1 MDVWQR
7 KGLRADFA
15 DVWQRKDLEDETR
28 LRKGR
33 RLGAVKE
40 GKRADEAVRK
50 RAGARRSRLILF
62 RGKGQRNCT
71 KGQNVSLHFFGAELG
86 SREMGALHGGGRGGY
101 GETKT
106 PDAQSRTEL
115 QKRPVPT
122 QG

>member
-1 MDVWQR
+1 MWQG
-7 KGLRADFA
+7 KE
-15 DVWQRKDLEDETR
+15 LEDER
-28 LRKGR
+28 EVEEGKEVED
-33 RLGAVKE
+33 VKE